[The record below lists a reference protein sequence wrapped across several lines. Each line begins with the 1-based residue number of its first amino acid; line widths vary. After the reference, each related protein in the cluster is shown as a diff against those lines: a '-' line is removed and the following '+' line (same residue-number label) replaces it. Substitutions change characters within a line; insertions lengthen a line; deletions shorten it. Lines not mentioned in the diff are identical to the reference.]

1 MQDLP
6 ALRTVWRLHEAQHAD
21 AGPTCSTN
29 SMNKRGK
36 RGKRPSHIQRGDS
49 EETPCVCRA
58 CDGFHLTRRCLY
70 LFPDSRPTS
79 WKPNKQIQR
88 IVDKNLKRDSALA
101 EEVERWTKE
110 KDGGKLQMRNVWV
123 SGISYLHREAVG
135 SRSIHRGHIP
145 LKNRPFS
152 ILGQQFTYSS
162 KSPDSSTPESERQI
176 LEISSGRA
184 STKSLFKLS
193 RLQHRGHKDQD
204 PSVIWRRSLSKFR
217 QKSYVSSTKEAYGG
231 TIDWDLIT
239 YNKATTPWLLSY
251 DHFVLISKNLPKGA
265 LHATTLGSKDD
276 QPLAALWNGFH
287 LGHQDA

>member
-1 MQDLP
+1 
-6 ALRTVWRLHEAQHAD
+6 
-21 AGPTCSTN
+21 
-29 SMNKRGK
+29 MNKRGK
-36 RGKRPSHIQRGDS
+36 RGKRPASHIQRGDS

-110 KDGGKLQMRNVWV
+110 KDGGKLQNEERLGQWNQLPS
-123 SGISYLHREAVG
+123 SGSCWIKEHSPWINIS
-135 SRSIHRGHIP
+135 

-204 PSVIWRRSLSKFR
+204 PSVI
-217 QKSYVSSTKEAYGG
+217 
-231 TIDWDLIT
+231 
-239 YNKATTPWLLSY
+239 
-251 DHFVLISKNLPKGA
+251 
-265 LHATTLGSKDD
+265 
-276 QPLAALWNGFH
+276 
-287 LGHQDA
+287 